1 MALYLRQRRK
11 HNQERGVQPLNGSIG
26 VQPRLRIRPFL
37 LERPTYKLGQLR
49 NKLFCLRQLGQP
61 YKVQRE
67 NVDVG
72 RKETNEVL
80 RIFDVKH
87 GIELRRKRNAH
98 RIYPKRYIY
107 GLGGSAVHQ
116 RIQQRD
122 DA

>member
-11 HNQERGVQPLNGSIG
+11 HNQKGGVQPCNGG
-26 VQPRLRIRPFL
+26 TEVKPELRIRRYV
-37 LERPTYKLGQLR
+37 LERPTDKLGQLR
-49 NKLFCLRQLGQP
+49 NKLLCLRQLGQP
-61 YKVQRE
+61 DKVQRE

-107 GLGGSAVHQ
+107 GLGGSTVHQ